1 MKEQIIV
8 SGFGGQGVLFVGK
21 LLAYAGM
28 MAGKHVSWI
37 PSYGPEMRGGTANC
51 SVTISEKE
59 ITSPIV
65 NQCTT
70 LIALNEPSLDKFIP
84 MVINNGNILFNSS
97 ITKMS
102 KPEDS
107 KANWLPINVQELAE
121 EIGSP
126 KLMNMV
132 MLGLFLTN
140 TSILTFGDIKI
151 GMEEMLGN
159 KKPELIEMNLKAIKK
174 GMEIIC

>member
-28 MAGKHVSWI
+28 MAGKNVSWI

-51 SVTISEKE
+51 SVTISDKE

-65 NQCTT
+65 NQCTS
-70 LIALNEPSLDKFIP
+70 LIALNEPSLDKF
-84 MVINNGNILFNSS
+84 MLSVINNGKILFNSS
-97 ITKMS
+97 IIKRN
-102 KPEDS
+102 KPEDLS
-107 KANWLPINVQELAE
+107 VNWLPINAQELAE
-121 EIGSP
+121 EINSP

-132 MLGLFLTN
+132 MLGLFLAN
-140 TSILTFGDIKI
+140 TAILTYDDIKL
-151 GMEEMLGN
+151 GLEEMLGN

-174 GMEIIC
+174 GMELNG

>member
-1 MKEQIIV
+1 MKEQIII

-28 MAGKHVSWI
+28 MSGKHVAWI

-51 SVTISEKE
+51 SITISDKE

-70 LIALNEPSLDKFIP
+70 LIALNGPSLDKFIP
-84 MVINNGNILFNSS
+84 VVKEDGQILFNES
-97 ITKMS
+97 IIKMG
-102 KPEDS
+102 KPEEITS
-107 KANWLPINVQELAE
+107 KWIPISAQEIAE
-121 EIGSP
+121 EINAP

-132 MLGLFLTN
+132 MLGGFLKN
-140 TSILTFGDIKI
+140 SALLTLEDIEI
-151 GMEEMLGN
+151 GMKEMLGN
-159 KKPELIEMNLKAIKK
+159 KKPELIEINLQAIKK
-174 GMEIIC
+174 GMEMAV